1 MRALVIAV
9 GLGLLVGWGA
19 PVAAQVAQRMYG
31 TTSTGVFVPVLVNS
45 DGRLVVV
52 GS

>member
-1 MRALVIAV
+1 MRSCLIAGVI
-9 GLGLLVGWGA
+9 GLLMGLAA
-19 PVAAQVAQRMYG
+19 PVAAQVASRIYG
-31 TTSTGVFVPVLVNS
+31 TTSTGVIVPVLVNS